1 MVKNNVPRDDDTMR
15 GEVVATV
22 PLLFEGIAEKNA
34 PGGAGR
40 EFVRHCGGEVGKT
53 KATKNS

>member
-1 MVKNNVPRDDDTMR
+1 MR
-15 GEVVATV
+15 GEVVAMV